1 MHIFHKGKRQPA
13 KPGVDKGQAI
23 KGDKRVEMQG
33 DERAG
38 EMHCIGRK
46 LPTNH
51 HAHHLDHNPQ
61 PAPVTVTAQDHAAL
75 LVSDREMQV
84 AQRQEPQGGDL
95 PGMQLPA

>member
-38 EMHCIGRK
+38 EMHCIRRE

-51 HAHHLDHNPQ
+51 HAHHIDHNSQ

-84 AQRQEPQGGDL
+84 AKRQEPQVGDL
-95 PGMQLPA
+95 SGVQLPA